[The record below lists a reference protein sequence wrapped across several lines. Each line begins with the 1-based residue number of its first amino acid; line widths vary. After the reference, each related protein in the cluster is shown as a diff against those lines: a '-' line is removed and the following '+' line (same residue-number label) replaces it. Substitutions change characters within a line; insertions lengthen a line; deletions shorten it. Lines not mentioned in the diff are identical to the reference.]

1 MRTLT
6 LTLAFVVLAGVF
18 CAGDTS
24 KQTSSTAP
32 VKWPKEALSPL
43 TEDELAQFIKA
54 LPALNGALKAAD
66 WKNTSKESD
75 SRMSTLTILVEGM
88 KVRGINDSLKPY
100 GGWAKIRPTLYK
112 VFSATAAL
120 VIDRASP
127 EMIERIKQDTS
138 APARQ
143 SMADYE
149 FFKAACTQV
158 PEANKQ
164 LVTKYQDQLQPLG
177 SLGRKPQPPK

>member
-1 MRTLT
+1 MRMLT
-6 LTLAFVVLAGVF
+6 MTMAFVVLAGLF
-18 CAGDTS
+18 CTGDTS
-24 KQTSSTAP
+24 KPTSSTDPA
-32 VKWPKEALSPL
+32 KWPKEALSPL

-75 SRMSTLTILVEGM
+75 GRMATLTILVEGM
-88 KVRGINDSLKPY
+88 KVPGVNDSLKPY
-100 GGWAKIRPTLYK
+100 GGWAKVRPTLYK

-127 EMIERIKQDTS
+127 EMIERMKQDTS
-138 APARQ
+138 AAAKQ
-143 SMADYE
+143 SMADYD

-177 SLGRKPQPPK
+177 SLGRKPQAPK

>member
-6 LTLAFVVLAGVF
+6 LTMAFVILAGVF

-32 VKWPKEALSPL
+32 AKWPKEALSPL

-75 SRMSTLTILVEGM
+75 PPLSTLTILVEGM
-88 KVRGINDSLKPY
+88 KVPGINDSLKPY
-100 GGWAKIRPTLYK
+100 GGWAKIRPTAYK
-112 VFSATAAL
+112 VFAATAAL

-127 EMIERIKQDTS
+127 EMIARIKQDTS
-138 APARQ
+138 ASAKQ
-143 SMADYE
+143 SMKDYE
-149 FFKAACTQV
+149 FFKSVCTQI